1 MKIILGSTNVS
12 KQRSILI
19 AMKELGFDDVSIIPV
34 SVNSQVNSKPIN
46 DETLIGARNR
56 NKNLYNYCVEN
67 DISFDL
73 LVSIEGGYEKIDNTY
88 FIVTY
93 ASILDKNGN

>member
-34 SVNSQVNSKPIN
+34 SVNSQVNYKPIN
-46 DETLIGARNR
+46 D
-56 NKNLYNYCVEN
+56 
-67 DISFDL
+67 
-73 LVSIEGGYEKIDNTY
+73 
-88 FIVTY
+88 
-93 ASILDKNGN
+93 